1 MSSIPNNQIN
11 NFDNTSSEI
20 KVESPFEDGK
30 ININIDSE
38 NKIQSINNNNN
49 QSNELKESN
58 KNQDEDVKNT
68 LDEPVIDTLKRD
80 LYKIYI
86 KLRYVII
93 PKFNKSADEQTNTQ
107 LKDWDLYGP
116 LLFTLLLCV

>member
-1 MSSIPNNQIN
+1 MSSLPNNQIN

-30 ININIDSE
+30 ININTDSE
-38 NKIQSINNNNN
+38 NKIQSINNNN
-49 QSNELKESN
+49 QSKELKETN
-58 KNQDEDVKNT
+58 QNQDDDVKNT

-93 PKFNKSADEQTNTQ
+93 PKFNKCTDEQTNTQ